1 MFSISKESAL
11 AAVSTS
17 LFVLLWSSGAI
28 FSKWGLAHASPFAFL
43 LIRFAIALL
52 ALVLIIPLMKF
63 QLPRGVKGISYALAT
78 GVVLLGAYQIFAR
91 WRWI

>member
-52 ALVLIIPLMKF
+52 ALVLLIPLMKF
-63 QLPRGVKGISYALAT
+63 QLPRGLKGVGMRSPPVWCCWVPIRFFT
-78 GVVLLGAYQIFAR
+78 C
-91 WRWI
+91 WRWT

>member
-11 AAVSTS
+11 AAASTS

-52 ALVLIIPLMKF
+52 ALLLLTPLMKF
-63 QLPRGVKGISYALAT
+63 KRPRSLHTLGYAL
-78 GVVLLGAYQIFAR
+78 
-91 WRWI
+91 